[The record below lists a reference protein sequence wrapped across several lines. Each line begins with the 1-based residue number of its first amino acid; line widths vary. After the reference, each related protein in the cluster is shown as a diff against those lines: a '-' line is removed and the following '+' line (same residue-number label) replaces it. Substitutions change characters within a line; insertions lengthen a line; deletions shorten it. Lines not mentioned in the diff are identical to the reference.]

1 MEIRER
7 VFKELVVVQK
17 LGKITADENIKLAE
31 KIVAMYHKMVSH
43 IKKDLV
49 H

>member
-17 LGKITADENIKLAE
+17 LGKISDDENIKIGR
-31 KIVAMYHKMVSH
+31 K
-43 IKKDLV
+43 
-49 H
+49 